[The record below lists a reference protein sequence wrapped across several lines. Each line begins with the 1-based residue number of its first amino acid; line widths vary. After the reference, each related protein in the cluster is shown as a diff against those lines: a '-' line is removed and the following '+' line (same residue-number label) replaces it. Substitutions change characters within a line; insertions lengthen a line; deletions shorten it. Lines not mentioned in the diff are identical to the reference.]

1 MPRTTHSHTTKHS
14 ASPTYKSWH
23 MMKQRCTNP
32 KYTQYADYGGRGID
46 MDPSWANFAS
56 FLAEMGERPEG
67 TSLERLDNDKGYW
80 RWNCTWATKKDQ
92 QRNRRT
98 NVWLEFG
105 GERLLLSEWAARLG
119 LKVHSL
125 SQRINHGWPL
135 EAALTTPPM
144 YRGRRPLITDP
155 NVLTYH
161 HQLTGANMK
170 LSEAVELY
178 IKLRDKKSQMKAEFD
193 AAVAPIQEKID
204 QLEAKLLD
212 VFNKTGMDSVKTE
225 FGTAY
230 TSTRTSVS
238 VADRDAFL
246 AYVKASG
253 DFNMLDV
260 RPSRSAIPEFAA
272 ANDGELPPGI
282 NMRTERVVNVRRSA

>member
-1 MPRTTHSHTTKHS
+1 
-14 ASPTYKSWH
+14 
-23 MMKQRCTNP
+23 
-32 KYTQYADYGGRGID
+32 
-46 MDPSWANFAS
+46 
-56 FLAEMGERPEG
+56 
-67 TSLERLDNDKGYW
+67 
-80 RWNCTWATKKDQ
+80 
-92 QRNRRT
+92 
-98 NVWLEFG
+98 
-105 GERLLLSEWAARLG
+105 
-119 LKVHSL
+119 
-125 SQRINHGWPL
+125 
-135 EAALTTPPM
+135 
-144 YRGRRPLITDP
+144 
-155 NVLTYH
+155 
-161 HQLTGANMK
+161 MK